1 MVMAQVT
8 DMAETETAVTVLA
21 DLQAIKVAELDK
33 AAATAT
39 VAEVTE
45 AEMVKVMVILAMA
58 AMAATAAVAH
68 RPEEAPAEM
77 VQVQE
82 AAPVQVPVVVT
93 PVEGPALEAVLVV
106 DLADLDLAHLVAVLV
121 LVALVPA
128 AVVAEMV
135 EKAADVK
142 KPALTVSLGKRP
154 VTNEMAN

>member
-1 MVMAQVT
+1 
-8 DMAETETAVTVLA
+8 
-21 DLQAIKVAELDK
+21 VAELDK
-33 AAATAT
+33 ALDT
-39 VAEVTE
+39 VTQAVPTEVD
-45 AEMVKVMVILAMA
+45 MVKVMAILVM

-68 RPEEAPAEM
+68 RPEEAPAEV

-135 EKAADVK
+135 ETAAVK
-142 KPALTVSLGKRP
+142 KPATIVSPGKLS
-154 VTNEMAN
+154 AK